1 MDLFVRQRGYKRAVW
16 SLELLQLQVR
26 IDAFQDGSDLIAIA
40 TAIWRVL
47 AKSVN
52 LRPER
57 F

>member
-16 SLELLQLQVR
+16 SLEFLQLEVR
-26 IDAFQDGSDLIAIA
+26 IDAFQGGSDLIAIA
-40 TAIWRVL
+40 TAIWHVL